1 MDRLTDIIKYR
12 ENNDQ
17 EALMRLINNES
28 DRIKLSI
35 ERYKNIGIEK
45 EDLRSIAILT
55 IIKIANTYDYE
66 KYGNKFFR
74 SRVDNG
80 INKVFE
86 DLAIKQA
93 RKEEYLIDKQKE
105 NKFNAKT
112 DTFNDD
118 AFNKYIENI
127 SKKELLKA
135 FEILKERQR
144 KILILR
150 YGLIDGIERTQEEI
164 AEILG
169 GTHQSID
176 NAEKAACE
184 KLRRQKRS
192 KLKYLLK

>member
-17 EALMRLINNES
+17 EALIRIINNET
-28 DRIKLSI
+28 DRIELSI
-35 ERYKNIGIEK
+35 ERYKDIGIEK

-55 IIKIANTYDYE
+55 IIKIAKTYDYE

-80 INKVFE
+80 INKMFE
-86 DLAIKQA
+86 DLAKKQLK
-93 RKEEYLIDKQKE
+93 KEQYLKDKQQE

-112 DTFNDD
+112 DIFNDD
-118 AFNKYIENI
+118 TFNKYIENI
-127 SKKELLKA
+127 TNKELLNA
-135 FEILKERQR
+135 LEILKERQR
-144 KILILR
+144 KIIILR
-150 YGLIDGIERTQEEI
+150 YGLVDGIERTQEEI

-169 GTHQSID
+169 GTLQSID
-176 NAEKAACE
+176 NAEKSACE
-184 KLRRQKRS
+184 KLRRQKRN

>member
-17 EALMRLINNES
+17 EALIRLINNEA
-28 DRIKLSI
+28 DRIELSI
-35 ERYKNIGIEK
+35 ERYKDIGIEK

-55 IIKIANTYDYE
+55 IIKIAKTYDYE

-74 SRVDNG
+74 ARIDNG

-86 DLAIKQA
+86 DLAKKQLK
-93 RKEEYLIDKQKE
+93 KEQYLKDKQQE

-118 AFNKYIENI
+118 TFNQYIKNI
-127 SKKELLKA
+127 TKDELLKS
-135 FEILKERQR
+135 FEILKEKQR

-150 YGLIDGIERTQEEI
+150 YGLVDGIERTQEEI

-169 GTHQSID
+169 GTLQSID
-176 NAEKAACE
+176 NAEKSACE

>member
-17 EALMRLINNES
+17 DALIRLIKNET
-28 DRIKLSI
+28 DRIELSI

-55 IIKIANTYDYE
+55 IIKIAKTYDYE

-80 INKVFE
+80 INKVFK
-86 DLAIKQA
+86 DLAVKESKKEQYIINKQ
-93 RKEEYLIDKQKE
+93 EE

-112 DTFNDD
+112 DTFNDNT
-118 AFNKYIENI
+118 FNKYIENI
-127 SKKELLKA
+127 TNTELLKA
-135 FEILKERQR
+135 FEILKEKQ
-144 KILILR
+144 KKVLILR
-150 YGLIDGIERTQEEI
+150 YGLMDGIERTQEEV

-169 GTHQSID
+169 ITHQGID
-176 NAEKAACE
+176 SAEKAAYE
-184 KLRRQKRS
+184 KLRRQKKS